1 MRRQGALD
9 ACIEEQGGRVT
20 VRGSA
25 IANNCGSCSSDGDNQ
40 DRRCSD
46 DTDIDI
52 SRDNH
57 EITLVLDVGC

>member
-9 ACIEEQGGRVT
+9 VCIEEQGARGT
-20 VRGSA
+20 VRESD
-25 IANNCGSCSSDGDNQ
+25 IANNCGNCSSDGDNQ

-52 SRDNH
+52 SRDNY
-57 EITLVLDVGC
+57 EKKLVLDVGC